1 MAIAAAALIVTYS
14 MISVVVFIIATTER
28 RTRLFG
34 HIHTDADYNHKLSSV
49 SVASNML
56 QEPLITSPNS
66 HKNNFI
72 NTTTTTTATAGG
84 GGGGGRHDSYTG
96 SHIVNGVHKKS
107 SRGCVGEMIVSGL
120 LSALFYTRLVEVDVM
135 NAVDDE

>member
-14 MISVVVFIIATTER
+14 IISVVVFIIATTER

-66 HKNNFI
+66 LIHKNNSI
-72 NTTTTTTATAGG
+72 NTTAAAVGNT
-84 GGGGGRHDSYTG
+84 GRHDSYTE

-107 SRGCVGEMIVSGL
+107 SRGCVRDTIVSGL

-135 NAVDDE
+135 TAVDDE

>member
-72 NTTTTTTATAGG
+72 NTTTTTTTA
-84 GGGGGRHDSYTG
+84 GGGGRHDSYTG